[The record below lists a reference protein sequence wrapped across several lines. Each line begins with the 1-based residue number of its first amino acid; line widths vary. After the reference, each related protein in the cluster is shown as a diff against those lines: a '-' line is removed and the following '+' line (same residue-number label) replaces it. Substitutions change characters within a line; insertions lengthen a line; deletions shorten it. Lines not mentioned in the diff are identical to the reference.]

1 MDPLKATFSELR
13 IWSLQ
18 EFMILPTGAA
28 TFSEALRMGAEV
40 YHNLKVLSSSL
51 QD

>member
-1 MDPLKATFSELR
+1 MDLLKATFSELR
-13 IWSLQ
+13 ISSLQ

-40 YHNLKVLSSSL
+40 YHNLKVPSSSL
-51 QD
+51 